1 MSLTSMQVHRGASS
15 FQNVI
20 GLIHFEAKQ
29 RGFYSKPVGN
39 TLVIWPAARGHV
51 TGIQALGETSVAIY
65 GPIEKDESYFK
76 VSLWPLEVLIHVRDF
91 INTVNP
97 NSRRVYALFGLTA
110 DMETFMQSRQC
121 ATMRLGLFV
130 TEGTLHPVDFKPPP
144 GVHISEY
151 SEISLNCSA
160 DEGDLLWMQLRE
172 LASSSG
178 EQKTYFKVK
187 LAIQKPFWWQL
198 TLEILL
204 DISTFSAVENIL
216 QKMGIIWTTSKKKKE
231 IFCLDPTNVIMEKMN
246 IGLAQNYALTDIHS
260 VSREINDM
268 PPKLTPEMLQSVHY
282 KFGTLKTVGIPLPIC
297 SFPSSQLVFAAL
309 KDTAD
314 YWTFLKETKY
324 DRQIE
329 SDCLVGIIMSALLSK
344 L

>member
-1 MSLTSMQVHRGASS
+1 MPKNNTNQSACL
-15 FQNVI
+15 
-20 GLIHFEAKQ
+20 
-29 RGFYSKPVGN
+29 GFIDIVP
-39 TLVIWPAARGHV
+39 
-51 TGIQALGETSVAIY
+51 
-65 GPIEKDESYFK
+65 F
-76 VSLWPLEVLIHVRDF
+76 
-91 INTVNP
+91 
-97 NSRRVYALFGLTA
+97 
-110 DMETFMQSRQC
+110 
-121 ATMRLGLFV
+121 
-130 TEGTLHPVDFKPPP
+130 GTLPGLWGILWGPNGALSAPKTVFFYRCKTPQWPVRAEM
-144 GVHISEY
+144 GLNLISVDATDVTC
-151 SEISLNCSA
+151 IW
-160 DEGDLLWMQLRE
+160 LLSYHFGIPRD
-172 LASSSG
+172 
-178 EQKTYFKVK
+178 
-187 LAIQKPFWWQL
+187 
-198 TLEILL
+198 ILL
-204 DISTFSAVENIL
+204 DSSTFSAVENIL

-268 PPKLTPEMLQSVHY
+268 PSKLTPEMLQSVHY

-309 KDTAD
+309 KDTED